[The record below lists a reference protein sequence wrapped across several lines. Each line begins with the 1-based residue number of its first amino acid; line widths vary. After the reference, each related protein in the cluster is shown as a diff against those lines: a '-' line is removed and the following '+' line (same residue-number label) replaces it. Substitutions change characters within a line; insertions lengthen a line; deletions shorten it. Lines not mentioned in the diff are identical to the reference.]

1 MPRRLTAL
9 AFFAAAGCVSST
21 AEQRHDDTAAQLKPD
36 GPPSAPEEWAPFPRG
51 SASSPTGV
59 FLAAWAGRLQGIAS
73 LRQVSRAVPD
83 ECTGFVRLAY
93 WQVGVE
99 LLGPEALARDNGV
112 TAIYRHAA
120 ALGALHVGVP
130 NPGDL
135 VFFVETYDRNRD
147 GLRNDGLTH
156 VGIVQTVEP
165 DGTVVFVHRV
175 SGGVKE
181 SRLNLGHPRE
191 MEGPQ
196 REKWNDVIRGATRRD
211 RAYLTGELFAAYA
224 AVDRLVVGRG
234 GAALTA
240 RP

>member
-9 AFFAAAGCVSST
+9 AFLAAAGCVSSA
-21 AEQRHDDTAAQLKPD
+21 AEQRPDDAAAQLKPD
-36 GPPSAPEEWAPFPRG
+36 GPPSALEEWAPFPRSNG
-51 SASSPTGV
+51 GSPTGA
-59 FLAAWAGRLQGIAS
+59 FLATWAVRLRGIPS

-93 WQVGVE
+93 WQIGVE

-120 ALGALHVGVP
+120 AVGALHVGAP
-130 NPGDL
+130 HPGDL

-156 VGIVQTVEP
+156 VGIVETVEP
-165 DGTVVFVHRV
+165 DGTVVFLHRV

-181 SRLNLGHPRE
+181 SRLNLDHPRE

-196 REKWNDVIRGATRRD
+196 AQRWNDIIRGATRRD

-224 AVDRLVVGRG
+224 TADRLVPASG

>member
-1 MPRRLTAL
+1 MPRRLAAFAL
-9 AFFAAAGCVSST
+9 FVTAGCVT
-21 AEQRHDDTAAQLKPD
+21 TAAEQRDAETLAGTKAD
-36 GPPSAPEEWAPFPRG
+36 GPPSTPDEWAPFPRPN
-51 SASSPTGV
+51 PTGA
-59 FLAAWAGRLQGIAS
+59 FLADWASRLRGLSS
-73 LRQVSRAVPD
+73 LRQLTHAVPD

-130 NPGDL
+130 RPGDL
-135 VFFVETYDRNRD
+135 VFFVETYDRNHD

-156 VGIVQTVEP
+156 VGIVKSVEP
-165 DGTVVFVHRV
+165 DGTVLFVHRV

-181 SRLNLGHPRE
+181 SRLNLHHPRQ

-196 REKWNDVIRGATRRD
+196 GERWNDIIRGASRRD

-224 AVDRLVVGRG
+224 GADRLVSTTG
-234 GAALTA
+234 GSTLTA

>member
-1 MPRRLTAL
+1 MPRRLAAFAL
-9 AFFAAAGCVSST
+9 FAATGCVTSA
-21 AEQRHDDTAAQLKPD
+21 AEQRGDEAAAAKKPD
-36 GPPSAPEEWAPFPRG
+36 GPPSAPDEWAPFPK
-51 SASSPTGV
+51 ANPTGAL
-59 FLAAWAGRLQGIAS
+59 LATWAGRLRGLSS
-73 LRQVSRAVPD
+73 LRQLTRAVPD

-120 ALGALHVGVP
+120 AMGALHVGVP

-156 VGIVQTVEP
+156 VGIVESVEP

-181 SRLNLGHPRE
+181 SRLNLHHPRE

-196 REKWNDVIRGATRRD
+196 RERWNDIIRGASRRD

-224 AVDRLVVGRG
+224 SVDRLAGGGG